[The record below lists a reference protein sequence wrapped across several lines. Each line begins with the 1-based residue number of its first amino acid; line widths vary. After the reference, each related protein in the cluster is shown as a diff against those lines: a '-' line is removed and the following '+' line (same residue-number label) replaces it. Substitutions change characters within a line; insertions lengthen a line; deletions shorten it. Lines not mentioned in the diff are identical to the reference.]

1 MRKQNK
7 PSLEDDRDTRLD
19 EVARL
24 QQQIIRE
31 RQVIA
36 AATCSINSI
45 E

>member
-1 MRKQNK
+1 MRKQNE
-7 PSLEDDRDTRLD
+7 PSLEDERDALLD

-24 QQQIIRE
+24 QQQIIRA
-31 RQVIA
+31 RQVVA